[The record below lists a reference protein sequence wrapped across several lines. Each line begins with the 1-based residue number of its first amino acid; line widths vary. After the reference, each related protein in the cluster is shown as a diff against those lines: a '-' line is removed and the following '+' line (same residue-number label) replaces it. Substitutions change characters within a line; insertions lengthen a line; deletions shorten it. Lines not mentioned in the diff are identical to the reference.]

1 MRWTPGGPSG
11 DVVDRRGAGG
21 GGFGGGF
28 GGPVPKLGCGGFV
41 VLLLLSFIFGQ
52 DFFSLL
58 GGGPVGQ
65 TPVPPGQQAPPAS
78 TSPEEEQLAK
88 FVDFVVGDVQ
98 NTWTDIFSRSGQTY
112 PRAKL
117 VLFRDRTSSACGR
130 AQSAMGPFYCP
141 ADQAAYIDLSFY
153 DQLQNRFGAPGDFAQ
168 AYVIA
173 HEIGHHVQNVLGISD
188 EVRRAQQSNPGSANQ
203 LSILL
208 ELQADCFAGVWG
220 HSAAQRG
227 HLETGDVEE
236 GLGAAA
242 AVGDDNIQRQSGGW
256 VSPESW
262 THGSA
267 RDRSQWFR
275 RGLESGDM
283 NSCNTFDAVR

>member
-1 MRWTPGGPSG
+1 MRWTPGNSG
-11 DVVDRRGAGG
+11 DVIDRRGAGG
-21 GGFGGGF
+21 GGFGGF
-28 GGPVPKLGCGGFV
+28 GGAGPKVGCGGFV
-41 VLLLLSFIFGQ
+41 VLLLLSVIFGQ

-58 GGGPVGQ
+58 GGGSGGQ
-65 TPVPPGQQAPPAS
+65 APVPPGQQAPPVN
-78 TSPEEEQLAK
+78 TSPEEEELAK

-98 NTWTDIFSRSGQTY
+98 DTWTEIFAKSGQRY

-117 VLFRDRTSSACGR
+117 VLFRDGTRSGCGY

-141 ADQAAYIDLSFY
+141 TDQAAYIDLAFY
-153 DQLQNRFGAPGDFAQ
+153 GQLNSRFGAPGDFAQ

-188 EVRRAQQSNPGSANQ
+188 EVRQAQQQNPRNANQ

-208 ELQADCFAGVWG
+208 ELQADCLAGVWG
-220 HSAAQRG
+220 HSAAQQG
-227 HLETGDVEE
+227 QLETGDIEE

-283 NSCNTFDAVR
+283 DSCNTFDAVR

>member
-21 GGFGGGF
+21 GRFGGGF
-28 GGPVPKLGCGGFV
+28 GGPMPKLGCGGFV

-58 GGGPVGQ
+58 GGGSGGQ
-65 TPVPPGQQAPPAS
+65 ATIPPGQQAPPAS

-98 NTWTDIFSRSGQTY
+98 NTWTDIFAQSGQNY

-117 VLFRDRTSSACGR
+117 VLFREGTRSGCGF

-188 EVRRAQQSNPGSANQ
+188 EVRRAQQSNSRSANQ

-227 HLETGDVEE
+227 HLETGDIEE

-283 NSCNTFDAVR
+283 NSCNTFEAVR